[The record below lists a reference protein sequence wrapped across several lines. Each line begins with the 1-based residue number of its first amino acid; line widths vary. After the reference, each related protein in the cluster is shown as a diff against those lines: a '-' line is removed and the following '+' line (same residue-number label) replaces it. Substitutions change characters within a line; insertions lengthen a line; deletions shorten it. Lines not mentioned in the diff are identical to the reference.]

1 MLLLAFDTATAA
13 ITAAV
18 HDGARIVGEA
28 ETTGAMAH
36 GEQLA
41 PTIRAAMQQA
51 GAAMSDLTDVAV
63 GVGPGPFT
71 GLRVGVVTAL
81 TLGSTLDLRTHG
93 VCTLDVIAADVA
105 APHVDR
111 GAEFLVATDA
121 RRKEVYWARYAA
133 TDGVDV
139 VRLDGPH
146 VSAPADLAVQHPH
159 LPVHGPGAVVYS
171 DVLRSAGDVRPR
183 AAALAQLVASG
194 RHDDLPLE
202 PLYLRRPDA
211 QPR

>member
-18 HDGARIVGEA
+18 HDGTSVIGEA
-28 ETTGAMAH
+28 SATGAMAH

-41 PTIRAAMQQA
+41 PTIRDALAQA
-51 GAAMSDLTDVAV
+51 GATMADLTDVAV

-81 TLGSTLDLRTHG
+81 TLGSTLGITTHG
-93 VCTLDVIAADVA
+93 VCTLDVIAADVSC
-105 APHVDR
+105 DT
-111 GAEFLVATDA
+111 EFLVATDA
-121 RRKEVYWARYAA
+121 RRKEVYWARYSAA
-133 TDGVDV
+133 G

-146 VSAPADLAVQHPH
+146 VLAPADVASQWPD
-159 LPVHGPGAVVYS
+159 LPTFGPGAALYA
-171 DVLRSAGDVRPR
+171 DVLSGGADASPR
-183 AAALAQLVASG
+183 GAALAELVASG
-194 RHDDLPLE
+194 RHLDLPLE

-211 QPR
+211 RPRATR